1 MTTTTTDMS
10 NIQRLEETWTV
21 TQLIPYERNAKKHEP
36 AQVAKIAESIKMH
49 GWTTRIVVDEDGVII
64 AGHGRRLAAMSIDPK
79 CKVPVLVLKGITK
92 EQAAALRLIDNKVQE
107 GGYDTDLLSL
117 ELKELHVDLGLDMSK
132 FFDERDLNFAI
143 EDLGEIDLMS
153 LSEDISFEVAEQTER
168 TQSQIQEADGKPV
181 QLTRVLG
188 FSQVTG
194 EQGRLIKRLMTTI
207 ENETGLTGAEALAAF
222 AREFEGEAA

>member
-1 MTTTTTDMS
+1 MTTTTTDLS
-10 NIQRLEETWTV
+10 GIQRLEETWTV
-21 TQLIPYERNAKKHEP
+21 TQLVPYERNAKKHEP
-36 AQVAKIAESIKMH
+36 AQVAKIAESIRQH
-49 GWTTRIVVDEDGVII
+49 GWTTRIVVEEDGTII

-79 CKVPVLVLKGITK
+79 CKVPVLVLKGISK

-107 GGYDTDLLSL
+107 GGYDTNLLSL

-132 FFDERDLNFAI
+132 FFDERDLQFAI

-168 TQSQIQEADGKPV
+168 TQREIVEADTKLVP
-181 QLTRVLG
+181 LAKVLG

-194 EQGRLIKRLMTTI
+194 EQGRLIKHMLALI
-207 ENETGLTGAEALAAF
+207 EKETGLQGADALTAF